1 MTLDDQ
7 ASTSDVPGCSPSHE
21 DSSQVDGVSKPDSSR
36 TSIGKSSAALG
47 VLCAV
52 LMGIYWLSHGVM
64 DGASVS
70 HLEILALLVLGFGAG
85 LLGGLI
91 GIGGGVITIPA
102 LSLIFGKDIHLAQAA
117 SMNIVVFVAL
127 PAAYRHWR
135 QGEMCTRLLKYIVPF
150 GIVGIVGG
158 VYVNNIV
165 PSYGMSKIFGVFL
178 IYVIIANI
186 LKLTGRI
193 REEHESEP
201 SISLGRGAAI
211 GSPVGF
217 GAGLLG
223 IGGGLITVPL
233 TQSFS
238 RLTLPRAIA
247 ISSGLMCFTS
257 VVGALVKDLT
267 LHSIKDAEG
276 QPLQVLEALQMAIWI
291 FPTAIVGAW
300 IGARLTHVL
309 PVNWIRAV
317 FVVVLVVAAVK
328 MLWP

>member
-1 MTLDDQ
+1 MEQGGL
-7 ASTSDVPGCSPSHE
+7 
-21 DSSQVDGVSKPDSSR
+21 SR
-36 TSIGKSSAALG
+36 SRSAVGLG
-47 VLCAV
+47 VLCVV
-52 LMGIYWLSHGVM
+52 LLVIYWITHTYM
-64 DGASVS
+64 DEVS
-70 HLEILALLVLGFGAG
+70 ISNMEIIWLLALGFCAG
-85 LLGGLI
+85 MLGGLI

-117 SMNIVVFVAL
+117 SMNVVVFVAL

-135 QGEMCTRLLKYIVPF
+135 QGEMSTRLLKYIVPF
-150 GIVGIVGG
+150 GIAGIIGG
-158 VYVNNIV
+158 VFVNNLV
-165 PSYGMSKIFGVFL
+165 PSYGMSKIFGAFL

-193 REEHESEP
+193 REQHETEAVI
-201 SISLGRGAAI
+201 SIPRGAAI
-211 GSPVGF
+211 GTPVGF

-257 VVGALVKDLT
+257 VVGAVVKDLT
-267 LHSIKDAEG
+267 LNDLKGAGG
-276 QPLQVLEALQMAIWI
+276 QSLQVLEALQMAAWI
-291 FPTAIVGAW
+291 FPTAIIGAW
-300 IGARLTHVL
+300 IGARLTHAL

-317 FVVVLVVAAVK
+317 FIVVLVVAAVK

>member
-7 ASTSDVPGCSPSHE
+7 ISTSDVTECNSACVDAPSKL
-21 DSSQVDGVSKPDSSR
+21 DLGR
-36 TSIGKSSAALG
+36 TSIVRSSASLG
-47 VLCAV
+47 VLCVV
-52 LMGIYWLSHGVM
+52 LLVIYWITHTYMDEVIISNWEIIWLLS
-64 DGASVS
+64 
-70 HLEILALLVLGFGAG
+70 LGFCTGM
-85 LLGGLI
+85 LGGLI

-117 SMNIVVFVAL
+117 SMNVVVFVAL

-135 QGEMCTRLLKYIVPF
+135 QGEMSTRLLKYIVPF
-150 GIVGIVGG
+150 GIAGIIGG
-158 VYVNNIV
+158 VFVNNLV
-165 PSYGMSKIFGVFL
+165 PSYGMSKIFGAFL

-193 REEHESEP
+193 REQHETEAVI
-201 SISLGRGAAI
+201 SISRGAAI
-211 GSPVGF
+211 GTPVGF

-238 RLTLPRAIA
+238 RLRLPRAIA

-257 VVGALVKDLT
+257 VVGAVVKDLT
-267 LHSIKDAEG
+267 LHDLKGAGGDS
-276 QPLQVLEALQMAIWI
+276 LQVLEALQMAAWI
-291 FPTAIVGAW
+291 FPTAIIGAW
-300 IGARLTHVL
+300 IGARLTHAL

-317 FVVVLVVAAVK
+317 FIVVLVVAAVK
-328 MLWP
+328 LLWP

>member
-1 MTLDDQ
+1 MEQGGL
-7 ASTSDVPGCSPSHE
+7 
-21 DSSQVDGVSKPDSSR
+21 SR
-36 TSIGKSSAALG
+36 SRSAVGLG
-47 VLCAV
+47 VLCVV
-52 LMGIYWLSHGVM
+52 LLVIYWITHTYM
-64 DGASVS
+64 DEVS
-70 HLEILALLVLGFGAG
+70 ISNMEIIWLLVLGFCAG
-85 LLGGLI
+85 MLGGLI

-117 SMNIVVFVAL
+117 SMNVVVFVAL

-135 QGEMCTRLLKYIVPF
+135 QGEMSTRLLKYIVPF
-150 GIVGIVGG
+150 GIAGIIGG
-158 VYVNNIV
+158 VFVNNLV
-165 PSYGMSKIFGVFL
+165 PSYGMSKIFGAFL

-193 REEHESEP
+193 REQHETEAVI
-201 SISLGRGAAI
+201 SIPRGAAI
-211 GSPVGF
+211 GTPVGF

-257 VVGALVKDLT
+257 VVGAVVKDLT
-267 LHSIKDAEG
+267 LNDLKGAGG
-276 QPLQVLEALQMAIWI
+276 QSLQVLEALQMAAWI
-291 FPTAIVGAW
+291 FPTAIIGAW
-300 IGARLTHVL
+300 IGARLTHAL

-317 FVVVLVVAAVK
+317 FIVVLVVAAVK

>member
-1 MTLDDQ
+1 MEQGGL
-7 ASTSDVPGCSPSHE
+7 
-21 DSSQVDGVSKPDSSR
+21 SR
-36 TSIGKSSAALG
+36 SRSAVGLG
-47 VLCAV
+47 VLCVV
-52 LMGIYWLSHGVM
+52 LLVIYWITHTYM
-64 DGASVS
+64 DEVS
-70 HLEILALLVLGFGAG
+70 ISNMEIIWLLALGFCAG
-85 LLGGLI
+85 MLGGLI

-117 SMNIVVFVAL
+117 SMNVVVFVAL

-135 QGEMCTRLLKYIVPF
+135 QGEMSTRLLKYIVPF
-150 GIVGIVGG
+150 GIAGIIGG
-158 VYVNNIV
+158 VFVNNLV
-165 PSYGMSKIFGVFL
+165 PSYGMSKIFGAFL

-193 REEHESEP
+193 REQHETEAVI
-201 SISLGRGAAI
+201 SIPRGAAI
-211 GSPVGF
+211 GTPVGF

-257 VVGALVKDLT
+257 VVGAVVKDLT
-267 LHSIKDAEG
+267 LHDLKGVGGES
-276 QPLQVLEALQMAIWI
+276 LQVLEALQMAAWI
-291 FPTAIVGAW
+291 FPTAIIGAW
-300 IGARLTHVL
+300 IGARLTHAL

-317 FVVVLVVAAVK
+317 FIVVLVVAAVK

>member
-1 MTLDDQ
+1 MT
-7 ASTSDVPGCSPSHE
+7 TSGRISME
-21 DSSQVDGVSKPDSSR
+21 QGGLSR
-36 TSIGKSSAALG
+36 SRSAVGLG
-47 VLCAV
+47 VLCVV
-52 LMGIYWLSHGVM
+52 LLVIYWITHTYM
-64 DGASVS
+64 DEVS
-70 HLEILALLVLGFGAG
+70 ISNMEIIWLLVLGFCAG
-85 LLGGLI
+85 MLGGLI

-117 SMNIVVFVAL
+117 SMNVVVFVAL

-135 QGEMCTRLLKYIVPF
+135 QGEMSTRLLKYIVPF
-150 GIVGIVGG
+150 GIAGIIGG
-158 VYVNNIV
+158 VFVNNLV
-165 PSYGMSKIFGVFL
+165 PSYGMSKIFGAFL

-193 REEHESEP
+193 REQHETEAVI
-201 SISLGRGAAI
+201 SIPRGAAI
-211 GSPVGF
+211 GTPVGF

-257 VVGALVKDLT
+257 VVGAVVKDLT
-267 LHSIKDAEG
+267 LNDLKGAGG
-276 QPLQVLEALQMAIWI
+276 QSLQVLEALQMAAWI
-291 FPTAIVGAW
+291 FPTAIIGAW
-300 IGARLTHVL
+300 IGARLTHAL

-317 FVVVLVVAAVK
+317 FIVVLVVAAVK